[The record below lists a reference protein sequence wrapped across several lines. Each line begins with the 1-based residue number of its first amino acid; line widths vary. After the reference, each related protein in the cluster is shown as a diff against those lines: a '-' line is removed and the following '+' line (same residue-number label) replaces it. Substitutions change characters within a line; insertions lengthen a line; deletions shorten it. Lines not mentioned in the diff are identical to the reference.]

1 MLVELAVRNLGVIP
15 DARIPF
21 AEGLVALTGETGAG
35 KTMIVEAL
43 DLLAGGRGDPGRV
56 RPGEDEAVVEALLV
70 LDGEEYVVRRVVPSS
85 GRSRA
90 YLNGEL
96 STAPV
101 LAELLGRAVEVH
113 GQHGQQVLLSA
124 RHQRLALDR
133 FAGVET
139 SALRSS
145 GDRVTALEAQLEHLT
160 GDGPSL
166 AREVDYL
173 QYQVREIE
181 QLAPEV
187 DEEERLEHEEDLLAG
202 AVGHRDAATVGL
214 SLLADDG
221 AAAELL
227 ARAAGALRDR
237 EPFGPLA
244 DRLAGLEVELTDL
257 VAELRAAADQIEPDD
272 ERLAAVRARRQA
284 LVQLRRKYGEHLS
297 EVLVFLDGARA
308 RLEELSSVE
317 ASAASVRSQLEA
329 ARAERARVA
338 AEVGAARRAAAP
350 ELAAAIAVHLSAL
363 ALPDARVEVAVAD
376 GELPGAGDRVEF
388 LLAAHPGA
396 PLAGLAKVASGGEL
410 SRVMLALRLVLSGG
424 PSTMVFDEVD
434 AGIGGTTATAV
445 GAALAGLA
453 ADRQVVVVTHLA
465 QVAAFAD
472 QQVQVAKQHDGTSTA
487 TTVSVLDDDA
497 RVVELSRMLSG
508 SPDSAVAHEHAVE
521 LLAASQRRPGRTR
534 VR

>member
-43 DLLAGGRGDPGRV
+43 DLLAGGRADPARV
-56 RPGEDEAVVEALLV
+56 RPGADEAVVEALLD
-70 LDGEEYVVRRVVPSS
+70 LDGEEFAVRRVVPAS

-90 YLNGEL
+90 YVNGEL
-96 STAPV
+96 STAAT
-101 LAELLGRAVEVH
+101 LADLLGRAVEVH
-113 GQHGQQVLLSA
+113 GQHGQQALLSA
-124 RHQRLALDR
+124 RHQRAALDR
-133 FAGVET
+133 FGGVDT
-139 SALRSS
+139 AALRTARERVAELA
-145 GDRVTALEAQLEHLT
+145 DRLDHLT

-166 AREVDYL
+166 AREADYL
-173 QYQVREIE
+173 RYQVEEIE
-181 QLAPEV
+181 QLAPEA
-187 DEEERLEHEEDLLAG
+187 DEEERLEAEEDLLAG
-202 AVGHRDAATVGL
+202 AVGHRDAAASAL
-214 SLLADDG
+214 ALLADDG

-227 ARAAGALRDR
+227 ARASGALRDR
-237 EPFGPLA
+237 EPFRA
-244 DRLAGLEVELTDL
+244 VSERLAALDVELADL
-257 VAELRAAADQIEPDD
+257 VAELRGLADAIEPDD
-272 ERLAAVRARRQA
+272 ERLAAVRARRHA

-297 EVLVFLDGARA
+297 EVLVFLDTARA
-308 RLEELSSVE
+308 RLEELSSVD
-317 ASAASVRSQLEA
+317 ASAEAVRAQLDA
-329 ARAERARVA
+329 ARTELASVA

-350 ELAAAIAVHLSAL
+350 GLAAAVRSHLASL
-363 ALPDARVEVAVAD
+363 ALPDAQVEVAVED

-388 LLAAHPGA
+388 LLAANPGA

-434 AGIGGTTATAV
+434 AGIGGTTANAV

-472 QQVQVAKQHDGTSTA
+472 QQVQVAKHHDGTTTS
-487 TTVSVLDDDA
+487 TTVTTLDDDA
-497 RVVELSRMLSG
+497 RVVEISRMLSG

-521 LLAASQRRPGRTR
+521 LLAASRGRQGR